1 MSISKPYRNRGIL
14 FVLPAFLVLMFSFV
28 LPILAVVNFSL
39 QDVFSG
45 NNFFWAGERWFAQIL
60 NSMAFWQTLG
70 RTFLFSLL
78 AIAIEVPLGLW
89 IALHM
94 PRSGPA
100 ATFFIVIAAVPLL
113 IPWFVVGMVW
123 KIMTDPT
130 IGPVGALAARVTAFY
145 DLNEP
150 VVAWAAILVTDVW
163 HWTGL
168 VVLLAYAGFVAI
180 PQAQYQAAAVDGAS
194 RRAVFRYVELPRLR
208 HVLLIALL
216 LRLTDS
222 LMVYIEPFMI
232 TRGGPG
238 TATTFLSQD
247 LIQTAMIQ
255 FDFGEASAA
264 ALVYLLIMLTLSWTL
279 YRIMMARDA

>member
-1 MSISKPYRNRGIL
+1 MSHKPIENRGLL
-14 FVLPAFLVLMFSFV
+14 FVLPAVFVLMFSFF
-28 LPILAVVNFSL
+28 LPIIAVINFSV

-45 NNFFWAGERWFAQIL
+45 NNFFWAGAHWFEQIL
-60 NSMAFWQTLG
+60 GSAVFWQTLG

-89 IALHM
+89 IALNM
-94 PRSGPA
+94 PRSGRA
-100 ATFFIVIAAVPLL
+100 ATVFVVVAAVPLL
-113 IPWFVVGMVW
+113 IPWFVVGMIW
-123 KIMTDPT
+123 KIMTDAT
-130 IGPVGALAARVTAFY
+130 IGPVGSLAATLTTQY
-145 DLNEP
+145 DLNDP
-150 VVAWAAILVTDVW
+150 AFAWAAILVTDVW

-168 VVLLAYAGFVAI
+168 VVLLAYAGLGAI
-180 PQAQYQAAAVDGAS
+180 PRAHYQAAAVDGAS
-194 RRAVFRYVELPRLR
+194 RWAVFRYVELPRLR

-238 TATTFLSQD
+238 VATTFLSQD
-247 LIQTAMIQ
+247 LIQTAMIE
-255 FDFGEASAA
+255 FDFGEASAS

-279 YRIMMARDA
+279 FRIMVARDV